1 MSDNIIIH
9 KIEAGDTLTSISQ
22 RTNIPLNMLYNING
36 LSDINAINVGDQ
48 IVHKNGMLVY
58 ENHLY
63 DTLTKPTQKP
73 VPSPISENSSQASI
87 PASEN
92 NNQESYTPTNNSN
105 PDPDCPTGTCKE
117 SIEKCLI
124 EIEVETK
131 GASNPSE
138 RFMRENA
145 QKVEKWGMNF
155 YLPEPP
161 SDTSKFFLNNVK
173 GKKLPDRVV
182 YVAQQSKNTKDDFTF
197 RYEVEGECQYG
208 HSECIKVMLTEYV
221 KLDDKYT
228 GTTSKELTET
238 ASFNPTPTTLVPSI
252 PGESKQTILKKV
264 GTLNHL
270 NFDKDKEIYGSLVND
285 TITPLHPKEGEDPNN
300 LFKIIIEYSSK
311 PLSVD
316 ILEFVWEHGLQFM
329 ILSRLEK
336 FPMNLRYLDVYECIT
351 GSYVEVRKRI
361 EIVSLPPYSHKL
373 EGELSF
379 DFQHKLN
386 FKGKYEL
393 IYNDGKLTI
402 EQAVDNLEEKFPWLN
417 TITRVLKI
425 VTKTKKFGSSA
436 SIPIA
441 VNIHPPKLVADFTAE
456 LQSSHY
462 GKMIK
467 RSGSIQCK
475 PLIGCSLAVD
485 IWEILATQLKV
496 SGAVTLGAG
505 VVAGTGMSAMNLFD
519 EVCSTVDRNDRLE
532 ALKGKPSIIKGRLV
546 GYLYLSF
553 GASFGG
559 GIQFQD
565 TEIFNDKDVCVDL
578 FLTAEASA
586 ELNGG
591 MWGEVR
597 IAGFGAGG
605 GGVAESKVSFHGKY
619 YFRIGELIGWFGG
632 IKVTLVGEFS
642 AGYDSGESG
651 NKKKPTK
658 LTIEATEQLGGGEKI
673 THRIEGG
680 KNSAKINPTREKEI
694 EVKPAGS
701 EQNPMFIISFDKED
715 GTPVSPD
722 AKMSRAEALITGAA
736 YG

>member
-22 RTNIPLNMLYNING
+22 RTNIPLNMLYNIKG
-36 LSDINAINVGDQ
+36 LSDVNAINVGDQ

-63 DTLTKPTQKP
+63 DALTKPNP
-73 VPSPISENSSQASI
+73 VQPPISEHSSQV
-87 PASEN
+87 PTPTSEN
-92 NNQESYTPTNNSN
+92 NNQENYTPTNNSN
-105 PDPDCPTGTCKE
+105 PNPDCPTGTCKE
-117 SIEKCLI
+117 STEKCLI

-131 GASNPSE
+131 GVDNSSE
-138 RFMRENA
+138 RFMSEKDTNE
-145 QKVEKWGMNF
+145 QKCGTSFSVPEKQGDK
-155 YLPEPP
+155 
-161 SDTSKFFLNNVK
+161 SVFFWKKTNER
-173 GKKLPDRVV
+173 KLPDRVV

-208 HSECIKVMLTEYV
+208 HSECIKVMLTEYI
-221 KLDDKYT
+221 KLDGKHA
-228 GTTSKELTET
+228 SVSSRELTNTE
-238 ASFNPTPTTLVPSI
+238 SFKPVSTTIVPYI
-252 PGESKQTILKKV
+252 PGESEQTILKKV

-300 LFKIIIEYSSK
+300 LFKIITEYTSK
-311 PLSVD
+311 PLSVH
-316 ILEFVWEHGLQFM
+316 ILEFVWDHGLQFI
-329 ILSRLEK
+329 ILSRLDK
-336 FPMNLRYLDVYECIT
+336 FPMNLKYLSIYECET
-351 GSYVEVRKRI
+351 GSYVNVRKRI

-379 DFQHKLN
+379 DFAHKLN

-402 EQAVDNLEEKFPWLN
+402 EQECVDLASKFPWLDK
-417 TITRVLKI
+417 IARVLKI

-436 SIPIA
+436 FIPIA

-485 IWEILATQLKV
+485 VWEMLATQLKV
-496 SGAVTLGAG
+496 SGAVTLGTG
-505 VVAGTGMSAMNLFD
+505 LVVGTGMSAMNLFD
-519 EVCSTVDRNDRLE
+519 EVCSTVDRSDRLN
-532 ALKGKPSIIKGRLV
+532 ALKGMPSIIKGRLV

-553 GASFGG
+553 GANFGG

-565 TEIFNDKDVCVDL
+565 TEIFNDKDVCVDM

-591 MWGEVR
+591 MYGEIR

-632 IKVTLVGEFS
+632 IKVTLEGEFS
-642 AGYDSGESG
+642 AGFQADPNT
-651 NKKKPTK
+651 NKKPPK
-658 LTIEATEQLGGGEKI
+658 IEIQGIEQLGNGEKI
-673 THRIEGG
+673 THTIAVD
-680 KNSAKINPTREKEI
+680 KNSAKINPAREEEI

-701 EQNPMFIISFDKED
+701 EKNPLFKISFDKED

-722 AKMSRAEALITGAA
+722 AKMSKAEALITGAA
-736 YG
+736 YS